1 MIHNTACTDVSDSDF
16 LGRFHGNRILP
27 ELAEHRIDGLIISHF
42 SGRNKYLESAIDFFT
57 HFGTSKYNLATH
69 KDQQHD
75 LRINHPV
82 DQARKQLRLILHV
95 NQTPRRK
102 YTDENIP

>member
-1 MIHNTACTDVSDSDF
+1 MIHSTACPDVSDSDF

-27 ELAEHRIDGLIISHF
+27 ELAEHRIDGLIISHY

-75 LRINHPV
+75 LRIDHPV
-82 DQARKQLRLILHV
+82 NQARKQLRLILHV
-95 NQTPRRK
+95 NQAPQEDIYR
-102 YTDENIP
+102 